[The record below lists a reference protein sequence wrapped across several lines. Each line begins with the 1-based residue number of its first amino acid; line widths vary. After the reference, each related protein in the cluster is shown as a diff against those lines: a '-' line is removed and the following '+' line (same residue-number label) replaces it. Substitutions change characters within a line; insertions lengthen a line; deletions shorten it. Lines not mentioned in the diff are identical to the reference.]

1 MRVALVGRRGNDRT
15 EPRRIGVGKRNGIG
29 KDVDGFLRAFF
40 FFALLRLGLLKGLW
54 PRRAIG
60 ADHRNVAVFAA
71 EHAKEQP
78 LAIGREARPTVLGS
92 VVVVGQIDQVR
103 AIAIYEAEVVGPVL
117 IVDKGDALTIG
128 GKRGV
133 FGPQPS
139 ADAALL
145 VLGQVVDIE
154 VVKTALVADK
164 DDLLP
169 VGRPAN
175 SRIDPTFEL
184 GLFLRRKIVDLEGR
198 DCVVL
203 LLAGEVRQFFA
214 VRRQRGMI
222 FEYALV
228 DFVQRRPLKKALPAN
243 LGLEATVVLA

>member
-1 MRVALVGRRGNDRT
+1 MGG
-15 EPRRIGVGKRNGIG
+15 
-29 KDVDGFLRAFF
+29 
-40 FFALLRLGLLKGLW
+40 
-54 PRRAIG
+54 
-60 ADHRNVAVFAA
+60 
-71 EHAKEQP
+71 
-78 LAIGREARPTVLGS
+78 

-103 AIAIYEAEVVGPVL
+103 AVAIDEAEVVGPVL
-117 IVDKGDALTIG
+117 IVDKNDALTIR

-154 VVKTALVADK
+154 IVKTALVADK
-164 DDLLP
+164 DYFPP

-175 SRIDPTFEL
+175 ARIDPTFEL

-198 DCVVL
+198 DCVIL

-214 VRRQRGMI
+214 VRRQGGMI

-228 DFVQRRPLKKALPAN
+228 DLVQRRPLKEALPAY
-243 LGLEATVVLA
+243 LGLEAAVVVG